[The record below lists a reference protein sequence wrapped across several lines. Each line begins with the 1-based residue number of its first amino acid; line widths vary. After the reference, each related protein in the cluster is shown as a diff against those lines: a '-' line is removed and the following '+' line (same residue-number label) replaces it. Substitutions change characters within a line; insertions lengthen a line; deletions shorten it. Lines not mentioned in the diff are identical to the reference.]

1 MAASNLTTTT
11 QTANATIDRFMPAR
25 QLEVAKYST
34 QWYGLLPHV
43 KIPKGESKTVTF
55 HRYPHLALPTSTLS
69 EGSSG
74 TAQQL
79 STERVSVSTQTH
91 GAYVEV
97 SSLAEYITRGSP
109 LATAADRLGVQQARV
124 IDREITRQAMGATT
138 KYYPGS
144 VTARSG
150 LGADDVI
157 SSVLMKKV
165 RARLKRRG
173 AHYYEGS
180 QFVMICGPE
189 VCADMRNDTL
199 FVQAVTYQKWEVLT
213 SEEQGSWH
221 GFRIVESNTIPSFTL
236 LSSTNATLGAA
247 NQGAGETVLTDA
259 TYYVIMTAN
268 DADGFE
274 TGFYAG
280 QSQAVADSGDGVLT
294 VATPALPSTYVSFN
308 IYVGTNSA
316 YTDCALQVEKA
327 AASTTYRINGNGGGT
342 NGVAY
347 STSGRI
353 VGVAPASG
361 ITVHPVWFFGS
372 EYMKCTEIENV
383 KTYRVTGPDSGNPLN
398 RYSTVGWVMEGFAAL
413 ITDQNEGGCIEVAT
427 KN

>member
-1 MAASNLTTTT
+1 MAATNLTTTT
-11 QTANATIDRFMPAR
+11 QTVNATIDRFMPAR
-25 QLEVAKYST
+25 QLEVARYTT

-79 STERVSVSTQTH
+79 STERVSVATQTH

-124 IDREITRQAMGATT
+124 IDREVTRQAMGATT
-138 KYYPGS
+138 KYYPGTI
-144 VTARSG
+144 TARSG
-150 LGADDVI
+150 IGADDVI

-173 AHYYEGS
+173 AHYYEGNR
-180 QFVMICGPE
+180 FVMLCGPE

-199 FVQAVTYQKWEVLT
+199 FISAATYSKWDVLV
-213 SEEQGSWH
+213 SEEQGEWH
-221 GFRIVESNTIPSFTL
+221 GFRIVESNTIPSFVL
-236 LSSTNATLGAA
+236 LSSTNATVTDEA
-247 NQGAGETVLTDA
+247 NAGSETDLTDG

-268 DADGFE
+268 DTSGFE
-274 TGFYAG
+274 VGFYAA
-280 QSQAVADSGDGVLT
+280 QTATLSGDVLQ
-294 VATPALPSTYVSFN
+294 VITPAAPSGYSSFN
-308 IYVGTNSA
+308 IYVGTSSD
-316 YTDCALQVEKA
+316 YSDCSLQQEKA
-327 AASTTYRINGNGGGT
+327 AASTTYRITG
-342 NGVAY
+342 NGVAN
-347 STSGRI
+347 SGTGVQYVTTGRV

-372 EYMKCTEIENV
+372 EFMKCTEIENV
-383 KTYRVTGPDSGNPLN
+383 KTYRTSGADKADPLN